1 MELNIYE
8 LALLL
13 EIEDLE
19 KKLET
24 SENRVLELEEKV
36 MNLINELSKVVSI

>member
-24 SENRVLELEEKV
+24 SENRVSELEEKV
-36 MNLINELSKVVSI
+36 MNLTNELSKVVSV